1 MKYTKL
7 IRSSRRLE
15 SLDTWIVMLKSLYKR
30 LSTIPEEQLN
40 QMDQELGNL
49 TLDIYRSYQKFFES
63 LQNKNIKL

>member
-7 IRSSRRLE
+7 IKSSKRLE
-15 SLDTWIVMLKSLYKR
+15 SLDIWIVMLKSLYKR
-30 LSTIPEEQLN
+30 LSTIPEEQLD